1 MTLQLPGATQQ
12 PRDDGWSASGYIRF
26 GMVCVIVLVGG
37 LGGWAATAKLA
48 GAVIAGGQLRVEA
61 QRQVVQ
67 HIDGGVVGEILVR
80 NGDVV
85 RAGDVLIR
93 LDATTLSSELAVL
106 ESQLF
111 EIMAR
116 RARLLAEQ
124 AERKSITFPEELIE
138 IAQGRP
144 EVQALIDGQ
153 QALFDARR
161 QTLESEMSVM
171 DEREGQIHEQIEGVQ
186 AEMRALDKQGE
197 LIKKELVAMRSLQQK
212 GLAQINRVLSLE
224 REEARLLG
232 EFGQMK
238 AQGAQLGVQI
248 SELKQERLRTM
259 DTRREEAITQEREL
273 GFRQLELMERRIA
286 LNERLSRL
294 DIRAPRPGSVLDM
307 QVFALKSVIRPADPI
322 LYIVPSDTGMVVDA
336 RVEPI
341 NRDQVGPGQDVVLRF
356 SAFNTRTTPEV
367 FGKVMTISNDTLT
380 DEAQGISYFLAEVSL
395 NKGEIDKLEGEE
407 LVAGLPV
414 EVYIQTGER
423 TPLNYMLRPITDYF
437 NRALRE
443 E

>member
-1 MTLQLPGATQQ
+1 
-12 PRDDGWSASGYIRF
+12 GYIRF
-26 GMVCVIVLVGG
+26 GMICTILLVVG
-37 LGGWAATAKLA
+37 LGGWAATAQLA
-48 GAVIAGGQLRVEA
+48 GAVIAAGQLRVEA

-67 HIDGGVVGEILVR
+67 HIDGGVVGEILVK

-85 RAGDVLIR
+85 RAGDILIR

-124 AERKSITFPEELIE
+124 ADQAQILFPAELLDV
-138 IAQGRP
+138 ARGRP
-144 EVQALIDGQ
+144 EVQALVDGQ
-153 QALFDARR
+153 QRLFNARLK
-161 QTLESEMSVM
+161 TLNSEMAVM
-171 DEREGQIHEQIEGVQ
+171 DEREAQIREQIEGVK
-186 AEMRALDKQGE
+186 AEMQALRKQSE
-197 LIKKELVAMRSLQQK
+197 LIGKELVAMRSLQEK
-212 GLAQINRVLSLE
+212 GLAQVNRVLALE

-238 AQGAQLGVQI
+238 AQGGQLGVQI
-248 SELKQERLRTM
+248 AELKQERLRTM
-259 DTRREEAITQEREL
+259 DSRREEAITQEREL
-273 GFRQLELMERRIA
+273 GFRQLELEERRIA
-286 LNERLSRL
+286 LNERLNRL
-294 DIRAPRPGSVLDM
+294 EIRAPRPGSVLDM

-322 LYIVPSDTGMVVDA
+322 LYVVPNDTGMVVDA

-341 NRDQVGPGQDVVLRF
+341 NRDQVSPGQDVVLRF

-367 FGKVMTISNDTLT
+367 FGRVMTISNDTLT
-380 DEAQGISYFLAEVSL
+380 DEAQGFSYFLAEVSL
-395 NKGEIDKLEGEE
+395 NEGEIDKLEGEE

-414 EVYIQTGER
+414 EVYIQTGSR

>member
-1 MTLQLPGATQQ
+1 MTPQLPGPAPQSS
-12 PRDDGWSASGYIRF
+12 DDGWSASGYIRF
-26 GMVCVIVLVGG
+26 GVICVVLLVGG

-48 GAVIAGGQLRVEA
+48 GAVIASGQLRVEA

-67 HIDGGVVGEILVR
+67 HIDGGVVGEILVK

-93 LDATTLSSELAVL
+93 LDATTLRSELAVL

-124 AERKSITFPEELIE
+124 AEQAKIRFPDELVE
-138 IAQGRP
+138 IAGDR
-144 EVQALIDGQ
+144 EDVRTLVDGQ
-153 QALFDARR
+153 QTLFDARR
-161 QTLESEMSVM
+161 QTLTSEMLVM
-171 DEREGQIHEQIEGVQ
+171 DEREGQIREQIEGVL
-186 AEMRALDKQGE
+186 AEMEALEKQRE
-197 LIKKELVAMRSLQQK
+197 LVQKELVAMRTLQEK
-212 GLAQINRVLSLE
+212 GLAQVNRVLALE

-238 AQGAQLGVQI
+238 AQGAQLKVQI

-322 LYIVPSDTGMVVDA
+322 LHIVPNDTGMVVDA

-395 NKGEIDKLEGEE
+395 NEGEIDKLEGEE

-423 TPLNYMLRPITDYF
+423 TPLNYMLRPVTDYF